1 MRASRR
7 DGTRLAI
14 RARMFRRLPL
24 LFLLVALTGCA
35 GGLIPIK
42 IRPGSNVAL
51 PDDRSWVG
59 ELVGVVACSKGTDPR
74 KSAQCGQPRIDSIPA
89 RRDTLP
95 TPPAKRP

>member
-1 MRASRR
+1 MRASGR

-14 RARMFRRLPL
+14 LARMFRRLPL
-24 LFLLVALTGCA
+24 LSLLVAVTGCA

-51 PDDRSWVG
+51 PDDRSWIG
-59 ELVGVVACSKGTDPR
+59 DLVGAVACSKSKDPR
-74 KSAQCGQPRIDSIPA
+74 KGTQCGQARIDSIPQ
-89 RRDTLP
+89 RGDTLP